1 MRGMRYNQGME
12 LLAPAGNLE
21 KLKTAIRFG
30 ADAVYCGVGSYSLR
44 APEASFTIED
54 LAEGLKFAHAHN
66 RRVYL
71 ALNIFAFDEDLGE
84 MKSLASQALE
94 LGVDAFIVSDPG
106 ILAMLHT
113 LDPQAKIHLSTQA
126 NTTNSESVKF
136 WHDQGVKR
144 IVLARELNLEQVK
157 RIKQNNPDTELE
169 VFVHGAMCIS
179 YSGRCLLSQLLND
192 RSANRGLCTQPCRW
206 EYQIREVNRPEELS
220 IHEDSRGTYIL
231 NSRDLCLIE
240 HLPELVAA
248 GVDSLKIEGR
258 MKTAYYVAAV
268 TRIYRKALDHYHR
281 SPEAYRFNP
290 DWLIELE
297 KVSHRPHTTGFYL
310 PEKEDD
316 TEFTLNSAYIRDY
329 DFVGTVNERNTE
341 LNLIRVCARNYFASG
356 DILEILDPAGE
367 EIIPVRIKRIV
378 DSKNSNELK
387 EAHNSYV
394 VDLEL
399 ETALDEPISAGSI
412 IRRKCDSC

>member
-1 MRGMRYNQGME
+1 ME

-21 KLKTAIRFG
+21 KLKTAVLFG

-54 LAEGLKFAHAHN
+54 LAEGLKFTHTHN
-66 RRVYL
+66 CRVYL
-71 ALNIFAFDEDLGE
+71 ALNIFAFDEDLSE
-84 MKSLASQALE
+84 MKELATEALE

-106 ILAMLHT
+106 VLAMLRS

-136 WHDQGVKR
+136 WSEQGVSR
-144 IVLARELNLEQVK
+144 IVLARELSLEQVK
-157 RIKQNNPDTELE
+157 VIKKNNPDTELE
-169 VFVHGAMCIS
+169 LFVHGAMCIS
-179 YSGRCLLSQLLND
+179 YSGRCLLSQFLNN

-206 EYQIREVNRPEELS
+206 EYRIREVSRTEELAIS
-220 IHEDSRGTYIL
+220 ENERGTYIL
-231 NSRDLCLIE
+231 NSRDLCLIN
-240 HLPELVAA
+240 HLPALVAA

-268 TRIYRKALDHYHR
+268 TRIYRQALDSYQR
-281 SPEAYRFNP
+281 SPEAYLFNP
-290 DWLIELE
+290 DWLTELE
-297 KVSHRPHTTGFYL
+297 KVSHRPYTTGFYL

-316 TEFTLNSAYIRDY
+316 TEFTADSAYIRGY
-329 DFVGTVNERNTE
+329 DFVGTVDEHNRADG
-341 LNLIRVCARNYFASG
+341 LLRVSARNRFAVG
-356 DILEILDPAGE
+356 DLLEILEPDKP
-367 EIIPVRIKRIV
+367 EIKQINIKQM
-378 DSKNSNELK
+378 KNSYNGKQLQ

-399 ETALDEPISAGSI
+399 EKALDEPISAGSI
-412 IRRKCDSC
+412 IRRKCDR